1 MKNTATPRV
10 ASKEFY
16 SSLTRLHV
24 YVFVDGSDLGLTL
37 TDVESLDY
45 VSENLDR
52 SIRRLTH
59 HCRNF
64 GHIQEAYV
72 FDDDWH
78 PIQKSIWTQENYTTI
93 SVEKEGLDSRV
104 SQVLSLRAF
113 QTAVRLSG
121 NAIFAFIVGAANYQ
135 ELIEEIKYRGFK
147 VVLIGIDDY
156 QVDLVKQM
164 VDIWV
169 PFQRAVPDVKPR
181 KGTGIS
187 GYDWTDFVVL
197 VNSLEKS
204 NLDFVGVNH
213 LIRRVLPSIG
223 LHDVSQAHILVEQ
236 AEAKGIIK
244 MYKVQNPNGPYPVQA
259 CRLVGT
265 NDVVKGVLHKEEV
278 DHEER

>member
-1 MKNTATPRV
+1 MRNTSTPRV

-16 SSLTRLHV
+16 SSLNQLNV
-24 YVFVDGSDLGLTL
+24 YVFVDGNDLGLTI
-37 TDVESLDY
+37 TEVESLDY

-72 FDDDWH
+72 FDDDWR
-78 PIQKSIWTQENYTTI
+78 PVQKSIWTQEGYTAI
-93 SVEKEGLDSRV
+93 DVEKEGGLDSRV
-104 SQVLSLRAF
+104 SQVMSLRVF

-121 NAIFAFIVGAANYQ
+121 NAVFTLIVGGTNYQ
-135 ELIEEIKYRGFK
+135 ELIEEVKRKGFK
-147 VVLIGIDDY
+147 VILIGVDDY
-156 QVDLVKQM
+156 QVDRVKQM

-169 PFQRAVPDVKPR
+169 PFQRAVPEVSPQE
-181 KGTGIS
+181 GTGVS
-187 GYDWTDFVVL
+187 GYDWTEFVVL
-197 VNSLEKS
+197 VNSLENS
-204 NLDFVGVNH
+204 NLDFVGVKH

-223 LHDVSQAHILVEQ
+223 LHDVSQAHTVVEQ

-259 CRLVGT
+259 CRLIGE
-265 NDVVKGVLHKEEV
+265 NNIVKAVLH
-278 DHEER
+278 HESQAPR